1 MEALV
6 RGSLALVQVERD
18 PAQIYLAG
26 LSISGR
32 RTMTAKLRRVAAILG
47 YDNLRPVRWSEMRF
61 EHVTAIRTKL
71 NESKAAP
78 ATINATLCAL
88 RGVARAAWQVGSM
101 SSEDHLRIVAVKGMR
116 GSSLP
121 VGRAL
126 SLGEITS
133 LFDACARDSSAAGAR
148 DAAILA
154 LLLGAGLR
162 RAECAALTLDNYNP
176 EAQSVAVT
184 GKGNK
189 QRLVYLEDGANQ
201 AVRDWLCVRGDWPGP
216 LLCSARKGGHIETKG
231 ISPQAIY
238 KALAKRGREGRVSHF
253 SPHDL
258 RKTFA
263 SDLIDASGD
272 LSAVQQLMGHSNIST
287 TVSYDRRGEKAK
299 QRTARMLHL
308 PYRSRFT

>member
-1 MEALV
+1 METLV

-47 YDNLRPVRWSEMRF
+47 YDDLRTVRWSEMRF

-71 NESKAAP
+71 NESQAS

-116 GSSLP
+116 GSRLP

-133 LFDACARDSSAAGAR
+133 LFDVCARDSSAAGAR

-162 RAECAALTLDNYNP
+162 RAECAALTIDNYNP

-201 AVRDWLCVRGDWPGP
+201 AVRDWLCVRGDWLGS
-216 LLCSARKGGHIETKG
+216 LLCSARKGGHLEPKG
-231 ISPQAIY
+231 ISAQSIH